1 MIDIATAA
9 RDAGR
14 VPVISAPAFV
24 GREQELAALQEALAK
39 AAAVVLVEG
48 EAGIGKTRLLAEAL
62 RRQPG
67 GSRRSLVVACPPF
80 REPCTLGPLVEA
92 LRQAVGRLRD
102 LGLSGLAGSLR
113 PLFPEWSADLPPA
126 PEPLT
131 DPTAARHRLFSALA
145 ELLARLEMDVLVV
158 EDVHWADE
166 ATLEFLL
173 FLRSRQGRQPSIVVS
188 YRPEDLPGD
197 SPLLRLS
204 SRSPV
209 GATGLR
215 LTVPPLAVDE
225 TVSLVSS
232 MLFSRRVSAEFAA
245 FLQQSTDG
253 IPLAVEELVRLMHDR
268 ADLAQRGGEWVR
280 RSVDDIAVPVT
291 IRDGVLERS
300 RRLSADARAVLAAAA
315 VLTDPAS
322 EPTLRAVAG
331 LPAGRTA
338 TALAEVLR
346 CGLLGEDRHGT
357 ISFRHVLA
365 CRAVYEAISP
375 PERRQLHGRAG
386 QALERQPCPPIA
398 QLTRHFREAGE
409 AAAWCGYAEQAADLA
424 LAAGDEGTALTLL
437 QDVLVSSDL
446 PASLVIRLIKKMP
459 FGSFTQQA
467 QLRDLARTLR
477 AVLDVG
483 VPDLDEEAD
492 VRMLLG
498 RVLLVIT
505 EREEGRAEVERV
517 IEQLP
522 PNSVEAARAAI
533 ILGWPTATTW
543 PASAHRKW
551 LDRAAD
557 LSASM
562 PPADRLNLTV
572 ERASALLMLGEEA
585 GWDVAAQIPADAP
598 SLQERQHVTKAHL
611 NIGNMAMAIWG
622 RYEEAR
628 TRLAKALE
636 LAEGHKYWL
645 YRDMILVTQVHLDW
659 LTGAW
664 NGLAERAAALAGKP
678 DSYTMTRLEAV
689 LVSGLLHGAAGD
701 SDGAEKDLDLVLT
714 EIRQRT
720 AIEAWMEPAAALARL
735 RLADGRVDDALEITD
750 EPMGILTAK
759 KIWVWATDIAPVR
772 VEALLAAGRAGE
784 AGDLVETFGR
794 GLHGRDAPAPAAALV
809 LCQALLPG
817 ADGDHSLA
825 GTLFARAAAAW
836 QRLPR
841 PYEALLARERQGRCQ
856 LAAGNGPA
864 GLPIL
869 SEVLKG
875 LSDLGARGDAMRVIR
890 TLNEHG
896 VQAGRPWLSGRRS
909 YGHELS
915 PRELDVVRLL
925 LDGRTNRR
933 IAEALFLSPK
943 TVACH
948 VNSAM
953 RKLGV
958 SSRAALAVRAMEVG
972 FGRDSAPSEPVAA
985 TRRSAPAEG

>member
-1 MIDIATAA
+1 
-9 RDAGR
+9 
-14 VPVISAPAFV
+14 
-24 GREQELAALQEALAK
+24 
-39 AAAVVLVEG
+39 
-48 EAGIGKTRLLAEAL
+48 
-62 RRQPG
+62 
-67 GSRRSLVVACPPF
+67 
-80 REPCTLGPLVEA
+80 
-92 LRQAVGRLRD
+92 
-102 LGLSGLAGSLR
+102 
-113 PLFPEWSADLPPA
+113 
-126 PEPLT
+126 
-131 DPTAARHRLFSALA
+131 
-145 ELLARLEMDVLVV
+145 
-158 EDVHWADE
+158 
-166 ATLEFLL
+166 
-173 FLRSRQGRQPSIVVS
+173 
-188 YRPEDLPGD
+188 
-197 SPLLRLS
+197 
-204 SRSPV
+204 
-209 GATGLR
+209 
-215 LTVPPLAVDE
+215 
-225 TVSLVSS
+225 
-232 MLFSRRVSAEFAA
+232 
-245 FLQQSTDG
+245 
-253 IPLAVEELVRLMHDR
+253 
-268 ADLAQRGGEWVR
+268 
-280 RSVDDIAVPVT
+280 
-291 IRDGVLERS
+291 
-300 RRLSADARAVLAAAA
+300 
-315 VLTDPAS
+315 
-322 EPTLRAVAG
+322 
-331 LPAGRTA
+331 
-338 TALAEVLR
+338 
-346 CGLLGEDRHGT
+346 
-357 ISFRHVLA
+357 
-365 CRAVYEAISP
+365 
-375 PERRQLHGRAG
+375 
-386 QALERQPCPPIA
+386 
-398 QLTRHFREAGE
+398 
-409 AAAWCGYAEQAADLA
+409 
-424 LAAGDEGTALTLL
+424 
-437 QDVLVSSDL
+437 
-446 PASLVIRLIKKMP
+446 
-459 FGSFTQQA
+459 
-467 QLRDLARTLR
+467 
-477 AVLDVG
+477 
-483 VPDLDEEAD
+483 
-492 VRMLLG
+492 
-498 RVLLVIT
+498 
-505 EREEGRAEVERV
+505 
-517 IEQLP
+517 
-522 PNSVEAARAAI
+522 
-533 ILGWPTATTW
+533 
-543 PASAHRKW
+543 
-551 LDRAAD
+551 
-557 LSASM
+557 
-562 PPADRLNLTV
+562 
-572 ERASALLMLGEEA
+572 
-585 GWDVAAQIPADAP
+585 
-598 SLQERQHVTKAHL
+598 
-611 NIGNMAMAIWG
+611 
-622 RYEEAR
+622 
-628 TRLAKALE
+628 
-636 LAEGHKYWL
+636 
-645 YRDMILVTQVHLDW
+645 MILVTQVHLDW

-896 VQAGRPWLSGRRS
+896 VQARRPWLGGRRS